1 MQYLPQEG
9 NWRGLFHFPAL
20 DDKEAESVSAPAL
33 PIQLSEAMIGIS
45 KLIYDGVNLEEWVV
59 HNLAKAGVS
68 VAAQAVSRV
77 FVQETF
83 QDGGGLH

>member
-9 NWRGLFHFPAL
+9 NWRGLFHFPVS
-20 DDKEAESVSAPAL
+20 DDKEAESASAPAL

-77 FVQETF
+77 LVQEAF
-83 QDGGGLH
+83 QDRGGLH